1 MIYQRHSD
9 GQLVDGFPHRMGPT
23 DFRALE
29 AFLDG
34 KTVVSLGMIYAD
46 RTIDITGMGDP
57 VPTTVQG
64 EIRDQLVGM
73 RHDVDHN
80 LEHAVKF
87 ARWEAQRGW
96 RSTYFLL
103 HSAWYFDGSKT
114 FRNQL
119 YELEQLGHEIGVH
132 NNAVALA
139 RDDGPDPQHVRAAD
153 ILRAA
158 IDTLEDE
165 PGGHKERR
173 VLGAAAH
180 GDVRCDTY
188 GVHNNDMWA
197 EAGGIHQLADFGLTY
212 EAYFLHKPN
221 WYISDSGGR
230 WEPPLPLEH
239 HPSKQT
245 SMLIHPCHWDID
257 KETT

>member
-9 GQLVDGFPHRMGPT
+9 GALVDGFPHRMGAD

-34 KTVVSLGMIYAD
+34 KTVVPLGAIYAD
-46 RTIDITGMGDP
+46 RTIDTSTIDGPSTML
-57 VPTTVQG
+57 G
-64 EIRDQLVGM
+64 EIREQLVGM

-87 ARWEAQRGW
+87 ARWEAERGW
-96 RSTYFLL
+96 RSTYFVL
-103 HSAWYFDGSKT
+103 HSAWYFDGGKT
-114 FRNQL
+114 FRDQL
-119 YELEQLGHEIGVH
+119 RELEQLGHEIGIH

-139 RDDGPDPQHVRAAD
+139 RDDGPDPQHIRAAD
-153 ILRAA
+153 ILRTA
-158 IDTLEDE
+158 IDTLEWE
-165 PGGHKERR
+165 PGGTLERR

-188 GVHNNDMWA
+188 GVHNNDMWE
-197 EAGGIHQLADFGLTY
+197 EAGGEFLLSQFGLTY

-221 WYISDSGGR
+221 WYISDNGGR

-239 HPSKQT
+239 RPGKQT